1 MTEKKASSKIKCV
14 CGTPVKEGAK
24 FCPNCGIKYFW
35 GDEDDEVICRGCSKK
50 ISVSDNYC
58 PYCGRRNNID
68 VSAIAQTSVNIADEG
83 SPSRKMA
90 VPREKSSS
98 QKSSGGLIVGEILL
112 ILAAM
117 IGIGAIA
124 LFLFNLTG
132 GGKYP
137 ILIWIICGL
146 VFLFFNGSVE
156 TALVVAAVLAVV
168 GVLCRASYYSS
179 NNR

>member
-68 VSAIAQTSVNIADEG
+68 VSTLRPTKRSAPSL
-83 SPSRKMA
+83 SSRKILDM
-90 VPREKSSS
+90 
-98 QKSSGGLIVGEILL
+98 LIILP
-112 ILAAM
+112 LA
-117 IGIGAIA
+117 
-124 LFLFNLTG
+124 
-132 GGKYP
+132 
-137 ILIWIICGL
+137 
-146 VFLFFNGSVE
+146 SVR
-156 TALVVAAVLAVV
+156 VSV
-168 GVLCRASYYSS
+168 RI
-179 NNR
+179 